1 MAVVGSVVPNNCRV
15 VASTK
20 DGCRRALTLRD
31 FTSFVVSTAD
41 KRQKSHSV
49 SRALGNG
56 SIFTTEPFDVR
67 LRDRFVG
74 RHFENFRTWTVGRG
88 IDIDHHSIRAILDQN
103 VPNAH
108 IVLYHRHCDICASD
122 FLF

>member
-20 DGCRRALTLRD
+20 DGCRRALTLCD

-49 SRALGNG
+49 SRALGNS

-88 IDIDHHSIRAILDQN
+88 IDIDHYIRDTDQN

-108 IVLYHRHCDICASD
+108 IVLYRRHCDICASD